1 MVGLSLD
8 DLRGIDQLFLP
19 GPLPDS
25 EFARKIGYERHDQT
39 DSQKRFSDWYIAQP
53 EHRFRFQLIRGPQE
67 GWAHNNQV
75 AVDYPCP
82 ADTQQISYRLTWQGT
97 APTLTFSPGA
107 RTPPEHIIGPRV
119 RERVMVLLPPG
130 ITGHAFNVGQNQAD
144 AGNLGDLLLQLQ
156 KRTAAMNRFKQQ
168 VREIAPEV
176 KDITVDPAQKA
187 PLIWLYDAETERDDL
202 AIPLPE
208 CGQGLKYILAIT
220 YILFAEEHSRIILI
234 DEIQGLLHPGALRK
248 LFEKFRDQSRHQ
260 FILTS
265 NSPMVIAGARPDRV
279 VVVRRGDHGSSLE
292 ALTGDSVADQR
303 AILLELG
310 ASLSDVF
317 GADGVVWVEGPT
329 DAECFELIL
338 AKCGLPLRGI
348 VFLPVRA
355 TGDFD
360 GGVAELVCDIYR
372 RLTAI
377 AGLVPTRV
385 AFVFDDEGR
394 TEGKKAEIRT
404 QLDGN
409 AHFLPRRMYENYLL
423 NASAIASYLEAFGI
437 HADAAEINGHLENVL
452 ARRTDRRVY
461 PDGCPGDD
469 PIACVHAGNVI
480 EDIFS
485 QFGQAK
491 IAYKPHKRA
500 VAIHLT
506 NWLLEHESDP
516 FSSLVAFLR
525 PVLEGLR

>member
-1 MVGLSLD
+1 MD

-67 GWAHNNQV
+67 GSAHNNQV

-82 ADTQQISYRLTWQGT
+82 QRPNRSAIVLHGRERLPPHVYSWRGPPLST
-97 APTLTFSPGA
+97 SSA
-107 RTPPEHIIGPRV
+107 RGSG
-119 RERVMVLLPPG
+119 ERVMVLLPPG

-176 KDITVDPAQKA
+176 KDITVDPAQEGH
-187 PLIWLYDAETERDDL
+187 PDTGLYDAETERDDL

-248 LFEKFRDQSRHQ
+248 LFEKFRDQSRHR

-265 NSPMVIAGARPDRV
+265 NSPMVIAEARPDRV

-292 ALTGDSVADQR
+292 ALTGDSVADHS
-303 AILLELG
+303 AILLEPG

-338 AKCGLPLRGI
+338 AKCWFPLRGI

-360 GGVAELVCDIYR
+360 GGVAELVCDVYR

-437 HADAAEINGHLENVL
+437 HADAAEINGHMENVL
-452 ARRTDRRVY
+452 DDRTKQRFY
-461 PDGCPGDD
+461 PDGCPGD
-469 PIACVHAGNVI
+469 PIACIHAANVI
-480 EDIFS
+480 EDVFS
-485 QFGQAK
+485 QFGEAK
-491 IAYKPHKRA
+491 VAYKSHKRA

-506 NWLLEHESDP
+506 KWLLEHQSDQ
-516 FSSLVAFLR
+516 FSTLVEFLR

>member
-1 MVGLSLD
+1 
-8 DLRGIDQLFLP
+8 
-19 GPLPDS
+19 
-25 EFARKIGYERHDQT
+25 
-39 DSQKRFSDWYIAQP
+39 
-53 EHRFRFQLIRGPQE
+53 
-67 GWAHNNQV
+67 
-75 AVDYPCP
+75 
-82 ADTQQISYRLTWQGT
+82 
-97 APTLTFSPGA
+97 
-107 RTPPEHIIGPRV
+107 
-119 RERVMVLLPPG
+119 MVLLPPG

-176 KDITVDPAQKA
+176 KDITVDPAQKV
-187 PLIWLYDAETERDDL
+187 PLVWLYDAETERDDL

-220 YILFAEEHSRIILI
+220 YILFAEENSRIILI

-248 LFEKFRDQSRHQ
+248 LFEKFRDQSKHQ

-265 NSPMVIAGARPDRV
+265 NSPMVIAGTRPDLV
-279 VVVRRGDHGSSLE
+279 VIVRRGDHGSSLGM
-292 ALTGDSVADQR
+292 LTGDSVADQR

-317 GADGVVWVEGPT
+317 GADGVAWVEGPT
-329 DAECFELIL
+329 EAECFELIL
-338 AKCGLPLRGI
+338 AKYGLPLRGI

-360 GGVAELVCDIYR
+360 GGVAELVCDVYR

-377 AGLVPTRV
+377 AGLVPTKV
-385 AFVFDDEGR
+385 TFIFDDEGR
-394 TEGKKAEIRT
+394 TEGKKAEIGT

-437 HADAAEINGHLENVL
+437 HADAAEINGHMEAVL
-452 ARRTDRRVY
+452 ARRTDQRFY
-461 PDGCPGDD
+461 PGGYPGDD

-506 NWLLEHESDP
+506 KWLLEHQSDQ
-516 FSSLVAFLR
+516 FSSLVEFLC